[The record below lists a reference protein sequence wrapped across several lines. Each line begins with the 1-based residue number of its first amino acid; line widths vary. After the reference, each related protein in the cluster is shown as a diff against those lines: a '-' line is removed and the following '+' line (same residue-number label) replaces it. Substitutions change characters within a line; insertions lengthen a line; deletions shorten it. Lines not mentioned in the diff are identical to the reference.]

1 MSIRIGFDMD
11 GVVADFASAYR
22 EIERKLFKGAGPGRP
37 DEPEREEEAREQR
50 VRRATGDHADA
61 PGETP
66 AESHPPHEMRRR
78 RDLVWKEIE
87 RTPNF
92 WATLRPIEEGGVA
105 RIHTLM
111 LRYRW
116 EVFFITQRPPTEGE
130 TVQRQSQQWLV
141 RQGFD
146 LPSVLVIGGSRG
158 AAAAALRLTYHVDDS
173 PQNCMDVRSQST
185 ARPVLIVPGNDAAS
199 IASARKLGIASAA
212 SLSLC
217 LDLLEKASAA
227 QSQPGMLD
235 RLAAL
240 VGWKTKN

>member
-11 GVVADFASAYR
+11 GVVADFTSAYR
-22 EIERKLFKGAGPGRP
+22 EVERRLFKGATPSRA

-50 VRRATGDHADA
+50 ASRIAADQADA

-78 RDLVWKEIE
+78 RDLIWKEIE
-87 RTPNF
+87 RTPDF
-92 WATLRPIEEGGVA
+92 WTTLRPTDPGGVA
-105 RIHTLM
+105 RIHKLM

-116 EVFFITQRPPTEGE
+116 EVFFITQRPATEGE

-146 LPSVLVIGGSRG
+146 LPAVLVIGGSRG

-173 PQNCMDVRSQST
+173 PQNCIDVRSQST
-185 ARPVLIVPGNDAAS
+185 ARPVLIVPDTDAVT
-199 IASARKLGIASAA
+199 IEGARKLGIASAA
-212 SLSLC
+212 SLSAC
-217 LDLLEKASAA
+217 LDLLEEASGAH
-227 QSQPGMLD
+227 SQPGLLE

-240 VGWKTKN
+240 VGWNRR